1 MREVRAQSS
10 ICFSALPDVDVSGL
24 LKEIIKENVYRKDYE
39 NLTIQLLEENI
50 SYDMAI
56 EALKKIDWKQV
67 FWFLASP
74 KNSTPP
80 DSIGIGPNFG
90 VGLLHECGST

>member
-1 MREVRAQSS
+1 MVSQDDTFKDLIKEVREVRAQSS
-10 ICFSALPDVDVSGL
+10 ICFSALSDVDVSGL

-56 EALKKIDWKQV
+56 EALKKAMSQQTVDK
-67 FWFLASP
+67 
-74 KNSTPP
+74 
-80 DSIGIGPNFG
+80 
-90 VGLLHECGST
+90 

>member
-1 MREVRAQSS
+1 MVSQYDTFKDLIKEVREVRAQSS

-56 EALKKIDWKQV
+56 EALKKID
-67 FWFLASP
+67 
-74 KNSTPP
+74 
-80 DSIGIGPNFG
+80 
-90 VGLLHECGST
+90 

>member
-1 MREVRAQSS
+1 MREVQAQSS
-10 ICFSALPDVDVSGL
+10 ICFPALPDVDVSGL

-56 EALKKIDWKQV
+56 EALKKID
-67 FWFLASP
+67 
-74 KNSTPP
+74 
-80 DSIGIGPNFG
+80 
-90 VGLLHECGST
+90 

>member
-1 MREVRAQSS
+1 MVSQDDTFKDLIKEVCEVRAQSS

-56 EALKKIDWKQV
+56 EALKK
-67 FWFLASP
+67 LAES
-74 KNSTPP
+74 KFF
-80 DSIGIGPNFG
+80 DS
-90 VGLLHECGST
+90 

>member
-56 EALKKIDWKQV
+56 EALKN
-67 FWFLASP
+67 LAES
-74 KNSTPP
+74 KFF
-80 DSIGIGPNFG
+80 DS
-90 VGLLHECGST
+90 

>member
-1 MREVRAQSS
+1 MVSQDDTFKDLIKEVRKVRAQSS

-56 EALKKIDWKQV
+56 EALKK
-67 FWFLASP
+67 LAES
-74 KNSTPP
+74 KFF
-80 DSIGIGPNFG
+80 DS
-90 VGLLHECGST
+90 

>member
-1 MREVRAQSS
+1 M
-10 ICFSALPDVDVSGL
+10 PDVDVSGL

-56 EALKKIDWKQV
+56 EALKKID
-67 FWFLASP
+67 
-74 KNSTPP
+74 
-80 DSIGIGPNFG
+80 
-90 VGLLHECGST
+90 

>member
-56 EALKKIDWKQV
+56 EALKKLAESK
-67 FWFLASP
+67 FFEFLAFP

-80 DSIGIGPNFG
+80 DSI
-90 VGLLHECGST
+90 TK